1 MAKLD
6 GKSTDNPKLMQKELK
21 NGTYS
26 LYLEYYLGY
35 TKTIN
40 EESGKEVT
48 RKNRRKESFESV
60 YIESTPKSRR

>member
-26 LYLEYYLGY
+26 LYLEYYC
-35 TKTIN
+35 N
-40 EESGKEVT
+40 Q
-48 RKNRRKESFESV
+48 
-60 YIESTPKSRR
+60 